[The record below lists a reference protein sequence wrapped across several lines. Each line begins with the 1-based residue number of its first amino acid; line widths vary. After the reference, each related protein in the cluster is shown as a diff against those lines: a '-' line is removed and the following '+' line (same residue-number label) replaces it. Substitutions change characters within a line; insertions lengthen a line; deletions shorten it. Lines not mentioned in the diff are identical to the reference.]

1 MNRFMSCTG
10 ILCLLIT
17 LITLPFTSSFAQWD
31 NSPGQPGVTSTGWP
45 RAAYANSDYLYLGG
59 NFTEINGVQANRIV
73 RFDGSAWETM
83 GDGLASDG
91 VLIFE
96 YDYGDGPV
104 LHASALMN
112 GLFRWDGETWVNAG
126 ITGAGVVSSWA
137 VYDNGTGP
145 TLYVGGNF
153 TRASDRNANRI
164 VRWNTETSQW
174 DAIGSGVNGPVSTMV
189 VWDDGSGEA
198 LYLGGNFNT
207 SGGVSTPYVSR
218 LRGDVFED
226 VGGGMAT
233 GTSGLNI
240 PAIKS
245 LVVWDDGSG
254 EKLYAGG
261 QFGEAGGTEA
271 RFMAAWD
278 GNAWA
283 PVGSGFSAPV
293 EALVISGGQNG
304 DFLYAGGQFASVVPS
319 IAVNRIVRWDGE
331 NWQRLFRADSLAYG
345 TGGFVNAMADWTTA
359 DDRVLVVGGQFLNVS
374 GLPANRVAFYREQ
387 ALGTGGPVSIDD
399 QGFGIPGVFTLHQ
412 NYPNPFNPSTNI
424 RFELPESV
432 PVKLEVFT
440 ITGQRVAVLVNETRS
455 AGHHTVSF
463 DASLQTSGMYIYR
476 LQAGAYSATG
486 KMMLLK

>member
-1 MNRFMSCTG
+1 MNRIMSFTG
-10 ILCLLIT
+10 ILCLIIT
-17 LITLPFTSSFAQWD
+17 LITLPVTSTFAQWD

-73 RFDGSAWETM
+73 RFDGSAWETI

-91 VLIFE
+91 ILIFE

-164 VRWNTETSQW
+164 VRWNAETSQW
-174 DAIGSGVNGPVSTMV
+174 DAIGSGVNGPVSTMA

-198 LYLGGNFNT
+198 LYLGGNFTT

-261 QFGEAGGTEA
+261 QFGEAGGVEA

-283 PVGSGFSAPV
+283 PVGGGFSAPV

-331 NWQRLFRADSLAYG
+331 HWQRLFRADSLAYG
-345 TGGFVNAMADWTTA
+345 TAGFVNAMADWTTA
-359 DDRVLVVGGQFLNVS
+359 DDRVLVVGGQFFNVS
-374 GLPANRVAFYREQ
+374 DLPANRVAFYREQ
-387 ALGTGGPVSIDD
+387 AMGAGGTVSIDE
-399 QGFGIPGVFTLHQ
+399 QGSVIPDVFTLFQ
-412 NYPNPFNPSTNI
+412 NYPNPFNPSTTI
-424 RFELPESV
+424 RYRIAEAAYVTLDV
-432 PVKLEVFT
+432 MD
-440 ITGQRVAVLVNETRS
+440 ITGRHVARLV
-455 AGHHTVSF
+455 
-463 DASLQTSGMYIYR
+463 DQGM
-476 LQAGAYSATG
+476 QPGEYSATLNAVNLSSG
-486 KMMLLK
+486 IYLYRIRAGSFTSTLKMALVK

>member
-1 MNRFMSCTG
+1 MVKHS
-10 ILCLLIT
+10 
-17 LITLPFTSSFAQWD
+17 TLPGIVGIVCLVSTFITTGAVAQWD
-31 NSPGQPGVTSTGWP
+31 NSPGQPGVTSTGYV
-45 RAAYANSDYLYLGG
+45 RAAYGNSDYLYLGG

-73 RFDGSAWETM
+73 RFDGSAWETI
-83 GDGLASDG
+83 GDGFASDAI
-91 VLIFE
+91 LMFE

-104 LHASALMN
+104 LHASVLFS
-112 GLFRWDGETWVNAG
+112 GLFRWNGEEWENAG
-126 ITGAGVVSSWA
+126 ITGGGAVSSWT

-153 TRASDRNANRI
+153 TFIGSRSVNRI
-164 VRWNTETSQW
+164 ARWNTETDRW
-174 DAIGSGVNGPVSTMV
+174 DPIGSGVNGPVSAMA

-198 LYLGGNFNT
+198 LYLGGNFTT

-233 GTSGLNI
+233 GASGLNI

-261 QFGEAGGTEA
+261 QFGEAGGVEA

-283 PVGSGFSAPV
+283 PVGGGFSAPV
-293 EALVISGGQNG
+293 EDLVISGGQKG
-304 DFLYAGGQFASVVPS
+304 DFLYAGGQFVSVMPS
-319 IAVNRIVRWDGE
+319 FTVNRIARWDGE
-331 NWQRLFRADSLAYG
+331 QWQRLFRADSQAFG

-359 DDRVLVVGGQFLNVS
+359 DDRVLVVGGQFFNVS
-374 GLPANRVAFYREQ
+374 ELPANRVAFFREQ
-387 ALGTGGPVSIDD
+387 AVGTGGTVSVVE
-399 QGFGIPGVFTLHQ
+399 QGTGIPKLFELHQ

-424 RFELPESV
+424 RFELPEMV
-432 PVKLEVFT
+432 PVKLRVYT
-440 ITGQRVAVLVNETRS
+440 ITGQLVAVLVNETLS
-455 AGHHTVSF
+455 AGHHTVTF
-463 DASLQTSGMYIYR
+463 DASSQTSGMYIYR
-476 LQAGAYSATG
+476 LQAGEYSSTG

>member
-1 MNRFMSCTG
+1 MMTTG
-10 ILCLLIT
+10 AV
-17 LITLPFTSSFAQWD
+17 AQWD

-59 NFTEINGVQANRIV
+59 NFTEINGVQASRIV
-73 RFDGSAWETM
+73 RFDGSAWETI

-104 LHASALMN
+104 LHASALLN

-126 ITGAGVVSSWA
+126 ITGGGVVSSWA
-137 VYDNGTGP
+137 VYDNGSGP

-164 VRWNTETSQW
+164 VRWNAETSRW
-174 DAIGSGVNGPVSTMV
+174 DAIGSGVNGPVSAMT

-198 LYLGGNFNT
+198 LYLGGNFTT
-207 SGGVSTPYVSR
+207 SGGVTTPYVSR

-233 GTSGLNI
+233 GSFGLNI
-240 PAIKS
+240 PSIKS

-261 QFGEAGGTEA
+261 QFGQAGGVDA
-271 RFMAAWD
+271 RFVAAWD

-345 TGGFVNAMADWTTA
+345 TSGFVNAMADWATA
-359 DDRVLVVGGQFLNVS
+359 DDRVLVVGGQFFNVS
-374 GLPANRVAFYREQ
+374 DLPAARIAFYREQ
-387 ALGTGGPVSIDD
+387 AVGKGTVSIDD
-399 QGFGIPGVFTLHQ
+399 QVAGLPQMFQLHQ
-412 NYPNPFNPSTNI
+412 NYPNPFNPTTAI
-424 RFELPESV
+424 RYSLTEEAHVTLDV
-432 PVKLEVFT
+432 VDLMGRRIARLVD
-440 ITGQRVAVLVNETRS
+440 QRMMPGE
-455 AGHHTVSF
+455 
-463 DASLQTSGMYIYR
+463 
-476 LQAGAYSATG
+476 YSADFRAGNLSSGIYFYRIRAGSFTSTR
-486 KMMLLK
+486 KMVLAK